1 MEQQYKGRRFEDLLR
16 ETRRVWDLIP
26 GDALE
31 QFAAAIQ
38 NSDKYTQR
46 EKEIAAKIL
55 LDSNPR
61 EKEGHEDEVQG

>member
-55 LDSNPR
+55 LDSNPK
-61 EKEGHEDEVQG
+61 EEEGHEDEIQG

>member
-16 ETRRVWDLIP
+16 
-26 GDALE
+26 

>member
-1 MEQQYKGRRFEDLLR
+1 MGSY
-16 ETRRVWDLIP
+16 P